1 MDFCRQR
8 KTNYYSPEISDAL
21 DFLMSL
27 YSKGLSYSTINTAR
41 SALSTILIIQG
52 CTTFGSHPLVIRFLK
67 GIFEKR
73 KPQPKYDTIWD
84 ASKLLNFLGT
94 LWPVQELTLKDLTLK
109 LLMLLL
115 LVTGQRGQSIHLLNL
130 EGMNLTESSCRF
142 QLLEHIKTSKPGQSS
157 NIIEITEFKP
167 DPKIC
172 PLVTLRAYLQRTQ
185 VLRKSESHLFISYV
199 KPHKGVSRDTISRWA
214 KSVLDKSGIDSTQF
228 TAHSTRAAAASK
240 AKQKDIPLDVIM
252 ANIGWRSAETF
263 RKFYDKPVVDNH
275 SMALAILSK

>member
-1 MDFCRQR
+1 MPAEDLPRPCQGSLSGALVVNTALVPIGSPAPASAALDNPNRQTCTSSPIPEGATSTVEEPETDGVSALRNSFRQYQVSANVADILMASWRSGTQKQYKVYLEIWMDFCRQR

-41 SALSTILIIQG
+41 SALSTILNIQG

-84 ASKLLNFLGT
+84 ASKVLNFLGT

-115 LVTGQRGQSIHLLNL
+115 LVTGQRGQSIHLLNP

-172 PLVTLRAYLQRTQ
+172 P
-185 VLRKSESHLFISYV
+185 
-199 KPHKGVSRDTISRWA
+199 
-214 KSVLDKSGIDSTQF
+214 
-228 TAHSTRAAAASK
+228 
-240 AKQKDIPLDVIM
+240 
-252 ANIGWRSAETF
+252 
-263 RKFYDKPVVDNH
+263 
-275 SMALAILSK
+275 